1 MSSEVQAKWVN
12 SATCGQG
19 ASRSRRKYSTALTS
33 WLVVRSIAFTASAS
47 ASQNPSAAAS
57 RHARASG
64 SGSGPTPGSAANRA
78 SHAASTRTRARMSAC
93 SLNQGRS
100 SAAWRA

>member
-12 SATCGQG
+12 SATWGQD

-33 WLVVRSIAFTASAS
+33 WLVVRSIALTASAS
-47 ASQNPSAAAS
+47 VSENPFTVAARRS
-57 RHARASG
+57 SASG
-64 SGSGPTPGSAANRA
+64 TGSGPTPGSAARRA
-78 SHAASTRTRARMSAC
+78 SHAASTRTRARMSAN
-93 SLNQGRS
+93 SLNHGRS